1 MSLQT
6 SLLGSERESGGFTV
20 PSSDAEHPAAPAP
33 APAPAPAAGTSPLP
47 TAAAAAAAQSYAAL
61 AGRTWKL
68 ALAAFLVTTHR
79 NIDLQIFQ
87 PYAYSRV
94 SCCGLGG
101 GPMLSPSYSYGGHSV
116 QLSVTAK
123 SCECDLA
130 AVYPAAP
137 IENGTIAP
145 CDVPFIAADSAL
157 WSHSASCANWPYV
170 MLMAQTVT
178 SGWYSTQTVLFILV
192 MPLCARISDVYG
204 RRDAFLYATAAVML
218 AVALF
223 AVDAALEL
231 GDWAVYLTSP
241 FFTASY
247 VLEVVC
253 WSMAA
258 DLVPNPVDQAKIFPL
273 LVPLI
278 G

>member
-1 MSLQT
+1 MSRHTCAAQAVGEELLEAQQLVEGAMSLQT

-101 GPMLSPSYSYGGHSV
+101 GPMLSPSYS
-116 QLSVTAK
+116 T
-123 SCECDLA
+123 
-130 AVYPAAP
+130 
-137 IENGTIAP
+137 
-145 CDVPFIAADSAL
+145 
-157 WSHSASCANWPYV
+157 SHSSS
-170 MLMAQTVT
+170 L
-178 SGWYSTQTVLFILV
+178 SG
-192 MPLCARISDVYG
+192 
-204 RRDAFLYATAAVML
+204 
-218 AVALF
+218 
-223 AVDAALEL
+223 
-231 GDWAVYLTSP
+231 
-241 FFTASY
+241 
-247 VLEVVC
+247 
-253 WSMAA
+253 
-258 DLVPNPVDQAKIFPL
+258 FPRL
-273 LVPLI
+273 
-278 G
+278 

>member
-1 MSLQT
+1 M
-6 SLLGSERESGGFTV
+6 
-20 PSSDAEHPAAPAP
+20 
-33 APAPAPAAGTSPLP
+33 
-47 TAAAAAAAQSYAAL
+47 
-61 AGRTWKL
+61 
-68 ALAAFLVTTHR
+68 
-79 NIDLQIFQ
+79 
-87 PYAYSRV
+87 
-94 SCCGLGG
+94 
-101 GPMLSPSYSYGGHSV
+101 

-130 AVYPAAP
+130 AVYPSAP